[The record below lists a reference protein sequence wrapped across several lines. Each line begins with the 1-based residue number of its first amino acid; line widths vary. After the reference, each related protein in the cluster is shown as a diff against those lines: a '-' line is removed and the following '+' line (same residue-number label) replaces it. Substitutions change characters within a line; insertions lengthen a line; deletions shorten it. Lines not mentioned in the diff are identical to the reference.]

1 MQIKKSINKNEHVK
15 WDTYPTFW
23 LMDQSGDGFVSK
35 VEVDKLLL
43 AAGFSAEQ
51 TEKFFKHV
59 DVNSDGQ
66 LSLDEFIKG
75 LQE

>member
-1 MQIKKSINKNEHVK
+1 
-15 WDTYPTFW
+15 
-23 LMDQSGDGFVSK
+23 MDQSGDGFVSK